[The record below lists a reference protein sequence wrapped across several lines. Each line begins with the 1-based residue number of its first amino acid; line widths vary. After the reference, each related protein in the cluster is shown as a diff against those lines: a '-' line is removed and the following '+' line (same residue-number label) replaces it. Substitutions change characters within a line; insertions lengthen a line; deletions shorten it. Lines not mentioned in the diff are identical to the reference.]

1 NDVRW
6 TYLKLRFNMNPDTFL
21 DYYEI
26 LEISETATTEEIRDA
41 YKKKAL
47 ETHPDRFAPGASDSA
62 ISPTLSQEEAKERFQ
77 KIADAYYVLSEET
90 RREQYGTRL
99 INTARFVSNLLITD
113 SFLDRVRASRKKNG
127 ESTPTWDIG
136 QADANRVFGNVFE
149 ELLRPEVENPQW
161 FYAPIGAVTG
171 GTLGFICANIPGLV
185 LGAYAGNKLGAIR
198 DAKGVSVYDAY
209 SKLSSNHKAA
219 ILSALAAKL
228 ITSGRI

>member
-1 NDVRW
+1 
-6 TYLKLRFNMNPDTFL
+6 MNPDTFL

-90 RREQYGTRL
+90 RREQY
-99 INTARFVSNLLITD
+99 
-113 SFLDRVRASRKKNG
+113 DRVRASRKKNG